1 MEEVRSDKYLELIS
15 RSEMS
20 IDFEDFETMNQLQL
34 NKLILKYKNQLTKC
48 ILNSNPY
55 EKKLFLRKHFKF
67 EDKDLCQPI
76 ARKGDLYYNKKLMR
90 EYLVE
95 LKLNLRKTQDLYD
108 KNKKELA
115 VGQKAHY
122 NEHQKECITCECGA
136 SYSRRNKQKHLT
148 THKHLLAIAKIEEEV
163 GRLKSF

>member
-1 MEEVRSDKYLELIS
+1 MEIGHKQTKFEKNLKKKIIIYIRMEEVRSDKYLELIS
-15 RSEMS
+15 QSEMS

-108 KNKKELA
+108 KNLSLIHISEPTRP
-115 VGQKAHY
+115 Y
-122 NEHQKECITCECGA
+122 
-136 SYSRRNKQKHLT
+136 
-148 THKHLLAIAKIEEEV
+148 
-163 GRLKSF
+163 